1 MTKIFMTTFQ
11 NVKSNLCMKII
22 WAQLGLFPDKIYNFV
37 FSDKKNKILKSLP
50 TWVFVAPKCWQ
61 NFKILQLAWTLTPNK
76 FWTKCLK
83 MPDFC
88 PNSIPILHRNNKKTI
103 FLASFYG
110 WEAVYFLPQSSHK
123 VLVLILSTPKDKRL
137 NQPWICPVVLKAGP
151 LVWESIT
158 FTTKPLSY
166 PSDWSHNGSSN
177 LKRR

>member
-1 MTKIFMTTFQ
+1 MKDKSATKIFKTTFQ
-11 NVKSNLCMKII
+11 NVKSNLGMKMI

-61 NFKILQLAWTLTPNK
+61 NLKILQLAWTLTPNK

-88 PNSIPILHRNNKKTI
+88 PNSIPIFHRNNKKTN

-110 WEAVYFLPQSSHK
+110 WDSTTSRLESLQGGSLLFTTTFPQSPGTNF
-123 VLVLILSTPKDKRL
+123 IYPK
-137 NQPWICPVVLKAGP
+137 A
-151 LVWESIT
+151 
-158 FTTKPLSY
+158 
-166 PSDWSHNGSSN
+166 
-177 LKRR
+177 